1 MCVLSVYC
9 GLRNRLSTAPLDGFE
24 SRHPLQLGLDG
35 SGVVWSG
42 LVCGGRSTGP
52 FGTSLHERGR
62 MGPLQ

>member
-1 MCVLSVYC
+1 MPGSAGVAEWRGT
-9 GLRNRLSTAPLDGFE
+9 GLQSRLHGFE

-35 SGVVWSG
+35 SGLVWSG
-42 LVCGGRSTGP
+42 LVCGGGSTGP